1 MAVIGLGKINK
12 KILYAFAGGLCKL
25 LTEIILYIIEQQ
37 ELISHP
43 LILGLNSRLGMIFA
57 IIPLI
62 YFNKNMQKLNQNQP
76 QNQDNSVNDR
86 NELIYE
92 QINDYYAI
100 DQSSKTLVII
110 LIIAFLDLCQ
120 KLLSFLFDDYKNF
133 WIV

>member
-1 MAVIGLGKINK
+1 
-12 KILYAFAGGLCKL
+12 
-25 LTEIILYIIEQQ
+25 
-37 ELISHP
+37 
-43 LILGLNSRLGMIFA
+43 MIFA

>member
-1 MAVIGLGKINK
+1 
-12 KILYAFAGGLCKL
+12 
-25 LTEIILYIIEQQ
+25 
-37 ELISHP
+37 
-43 LILGLNSRLGMIFA
+43 MIFT

-62 YFNKNMQKLNQNQP
+62 YFNKNIQKLNQNQP

-110 LIIAFLDLCQ
+110 LIIAFLY
-120 KLLSFLFDDYKNF
+120 FF
-133 WIV
+133 I

>member
-1 MAVIGLGKINK
+1 
-12 KILYAFAGGLCKL
+12 
-25 LTEIILYIIEQQ
+25 
-37 ELISHP
+37 
-43 LILGLNSRLGMIFA
+43 MIFA

-62 YFNKNMQKLNQNQP
+62 YFNKNIQKLNQNQP

-120 KLLSFLFDDYKNF
+120 KLLSFLFDVYKIF
-133 WIV
+133 GCLILFL